1 MLSRVSHAFFTPLG
15 LFPPLEEGIDD
26 GDLLGTG
33 HAVTVGA
40 TLGWLEGIDDA
51 DFAVFPLLGLFSP
64 LEQFDS

>member
-15 LFPPLEEGIDD
+15 LFPPFE
-26 GDLLGTG
+26 LLGTG

-40 TLGWLEGIDDA
+40 TLGWLEGVDDD
-51 DFAVFPLLGLFSP
+51 DFAFFTPLGLFPP